1 MLLFGH
7 NAELFT
13 GTLAN
18 KRYESLFPCTIK
30 VSTVELDFFLDPF
43 GESLASG
50 ETLASAFGGE
60 TLASAFGGETLASAF
75 GGETLASAFGE
86 TLDLARREE
95 DEGDFDLAR
104 RDVFDSAF
112 GSAFDSP
119 LGSQR
124 FVSLL

>member
-60 TLASAFGGETLASAF
+60 TLASAFGGETLAS
-75 GGETLASAFGE
+75 GER
-86 TLDLARREE
+86 LDLARRVAFG

-104 RDVFDSAF
+104 RDAFDSAF